1 MEGAGE
7 AWPGR
12 MLHKPAQVM
21 IQVPISSL
29 GNRKGQ
35 TGKWG
40 ILSSTSALTVGES
53 WAVKLPLTYQSLV
66 GYEDDEEVSVK
77 EPEQFSTPKRD
88 GQGRIHSESWEEIT

>member
-1 MEGAGE
+1 MAREDA
-7 AWPGR
+7 
-12 MLHKPAQVM
+12 AQAS
-21 IQVPISSL
+21 PSHDSSSYFL
-29 GNRKGQ
+29 LRKSQ
-35 TGKWG
+35 RTDKWG

-88 GQGRIHSESWEEIT
+88 GQGRMHSESRGEIT